1 MESEEEILTFIK
13 LITPFYLNIV
23 PLEEITFRKHI
34 FIVEE
39 TRRGNDRLPL
49 A

>member
-1 MESEEEILTFIK
+1 MESEEEVITFIK
-13 LITPFYLNIV
+13 IISPFYSNMV

-34 FIVEE
+34 FIVQE
-39 TRRGNDRLPL
+39 TRRGKDRLPL

>member
-1 MESEEEILTFIK
+1 MESEEEIITLIK
-13 LITPFYLNIV
+13 LITPFYSNMV

-39 TRRGNDRLPL
+39 TRRGKNRLPL
-49 A
+49 E

>member
-1 MESEEEILTFIK
+1 MESEKEVITLLK
-13 LITPFYLNIV
+13 LITPFYSNMV

-39 TRRGNDRLPL
+39 TRRGKNRFPL